1 MKNNQMNQAISHPR
15 RTTRF
20 VVPMLIATFLSAAPL
35 HTVLAETTPVT
46 SSAASF
52 AVLGGTAVTLTDA
65 TVLGNVGSPTA
76 VTLTTSTVVG
86 TVYPAGDAIANAA
99 YSDFLLTY
107 NTLALEPCSTYLT
120 GDLAG
125 QVLLPGVYCV
135 EAASTTSNGTLTLD
149 AQGDTTATWLFKIGT
164 GGTGA
169 LTGTGLSVLTVNGA
183 QPCNVNWW
191 VAQAVTMSASSF
203 KGNILAGEDTTFTG
217 GSLIGQVLAQTGVTM
232 TGTDVFGCSGI
243 TPPKDNKHCRKHDKD
258 DDKHHDKKH
267 HDEDE
272 DEDENE
278 NDNKHHDKNK
288 HPDKDD

>member
-1 MKNNQMNQAISHPR
+1 MKNNQLKQTITHPR
-15 RTTRF
+15 RSTQ
-20 VVPMLIATFLSAAPL
+20 LAAPVLMATLLSVSAL
-35 HTVLAETTPVT
+35 HTVLADTTPVT
-46 SSAASF
+46 SSASSF

-65 TVLGNVGSPTA
+65 TIVGDVGSPTA
-76 VTLTTSTVVG
+76 VTVTTSTVAG

-149 AQGDTTATWLFKIGT
+149 AQGNTAAKWLFKIGT

-169 LTGTGLSVLTVNGA
+169 LTGTGLSVVMSNSG

-191 VAQAVTMSASSF
+191 VAEAVTMSASSF
-203 KGNILAGEDTTFTG
+203 KGNVLAGTAATFTD
-217 GSLIGQVLAQTGVTM
+217 GSLIGQVLAQAGVTM
-232 TGTDVFGCSGI
+232 TGTNVFGCSRV
-243 TPPKDNKHCRKHDKD
+243 TPPKDNKHCWKHDKD
-258 DDKHHDKKH
+258 DDKHHGKKH
-267 HDEDE
+267 HDED
-272 DEDENE
+272 DD
-278 NDNKHHDKNK
+278 KHHDKNK
-288 HPDKDD
+288 HHDKDD

>member
-1 MKNNQMNQAISHPR
+1 MKNNQMQQVISHPR
-15 RTTRF
+15 RTTRLT
-20 VVPMLIATFLSAAPL
+20 VPLLIATFLSAAPL
-35 HTVLAETTPVT
+35 HTVLAGTTPVT
-46 SSAASF
+46 SSAVSF

-125 QVLLPGVYCV
+125 QILIPGVYCV

-169 LTGTGLSVLTVNGA
+169 LTGTGLSVVTVNGA

-203 KGNILAGEDTTFTG
+203 KGNIFAGAATTFTG

-232 TGTDVFGCSGI
+232 TGTDVFGCSVI

-258 DDKHHDKKH
+258 DDKHHGKKH
-267 HDEDE
+267 HDDDENEDE
-272 DEDENE
+272 D
-278 NDNKHHDKNK
+278 KHHDKNK
-288 HPDKDD
+288 HHDKDD